1 VFSAALWKRG
11 ERGVSYRIDFNAIP
25 WEAPLP
31 GMRQKREK
39 VDGVQLRLVEYDVE
53 MAPHWC
59 EREHIG
65 WILAG
70 RLEIKFDADVHVY
83 GPGDGVFIPGGAAHR
98 HMGRVIEGPVRAAF
112 VEQA

>member
-1 VFSAALWKRG
+1 MN
-11 ERGVSYRIDFNAIP
+11 YRIDFSAIA
-25 WEAPLP
+25 WETPLA
-31 GMRQKREK
+31 GIRHKREK
-39 VDGVQLRLVEYDVE
+39 VDGVQLRLVEYDQE

-70 RLEIKFDADVHVY
+70 RFEISFEGEVQVY
-83 GPGDGVFIPGGAAHR
+83 GPGDGVFIPGGSAHR
-98 HMGRVIEGPVRAAF
+98 HMGRVIEGPVRAVF